1 MKTKSAR
8 ALVVLLGSLLV
19 VVSPAIQAADD
30 LPKTTPEGMELVKQ
44 TKSRIVYVMP
54 GATLEPYTKV
64 ALLDCFVAFRKDWKK
79 DHNRSAAFELR
90 VDDKDM
96 ERIKSDL
103 AAEFRNVFE
112 KELTDAGHEIVD
124 HTGPDVLVI
133 RPAIINLDVTAPD
146 VNAAGM
152 TRTIVRSAGEMTLFM
167 ELYDSTTSAIIA
179 RIMDAESADRGGLAM
194 EATRM
199 RNKAEADRV
208 LRSWAKELAGH
219 LGEAQSAISS
229 PGE

>member
-1 MKTKSAR
+1 MRKRTSR
-8 ALVVLLGSLLV
+8 ALAILLGALLATV
-19 VVSPAIQAADD
+19 APEIQAADD
-30 LPKTTPEGMELVKQ
+30 IPQTTPEGMKLIKQ
-44 TKSRIVYVMP
+44 TKSRIVYAMP

-103 AAEFRNVFE
+103 AAEFRKIFE

-124 HTGPDVLVI
+124 HTGADVLVI
-133 RPAIINLDVTAPD
+133 RPAIVNLDVTAPD

-179 RIMDAESADRGGLAM
+179 RVMDAEADDHGGFAM
-194 EATRM
+194 EATRT

-208 LRSWAKELAGH
+208 LRNWARELAGH
-219 LGEAQSAISS
+219 LGEAQAATSKS
-229 PGE
+229 GN